1 MKKVLTII
9 FAAFLFAVSSMAQDD
24 KAVRFGVDASVDC
37 FLSTDHLAFSGGLGA
52 LARVGRIDQWVNFV
66 GGLRYIYGPRLSGFQ
81 VPLMVNAN
89 LLKGSSVS
97 GYLGAGYEFDFIGTY
112 YGCMKFQAG
121 AAWRHFDARIFYKPY
136 QGDLGAGFTY
146 YF

>member
-1 MKKVLTII
+1 MKRLTAI
-9 FAAFLFAVSSMAQDD
+9 FAALLLSLSAMAQND
-24 KAVRFGVDASVDC
+24 KLVQFGVDASVDC
-37 FLSTDHLAFSGGLGA
+37 FLSTDNLAFSGGLGA
-52 LARVGRIDQWVNFV
+52 RARVGRIDQWVNFV

-89 LLKGSSVS
+89 LLKGGSLS

-121 AAWRHFDARIFYKPY
+121 AAWRHFDVRLFYKPY